1 MPLPSL
7 EISENGWEWL
17 KMTGDGCKWLDI
29 TKDDWKWLGMAGNGY
44 KCLKGQ
50 EMVANVWKCQVMVG
64 NNTG

>member
-29 TKDDWKWLGMAGNGY
+29 TKDDWKWLGMAGNGC
-44 KCLKGQ
+44 KCLK
-50 EMVANVWKCQVMVG
+50 
-64 NNTG
+64 